1 MAKPAKTP
9 KLKAFQKIL
18 NMLISGEVVTKEQIN
33 DRFGKE
39 IQMYRIS
46 TYMWHV
52 KTQANGI
59 IRVAKDGRRAVGY
72 QLMNVKDI
80 VKYLKT
86 NNLLLATE
94 NVEKLSDLKAQ
105 EVPVTS
111 ADTVQA
117 VENVDEKV

>member
-1 MAKPAKTP
+1 MTKPAKTP

-18 NMLISGEVVTKEQIN
+18 NMLISGEIVTKEQIN

-59 IRVAKDGRRAVGY
+59 IRVSKDGRRAVGY

-105 EVPVTS
+105 EVSVSS
-111 ADTVQA
+111 AEAVQTI
-117 VENVDEKV
+117 ENVDEKV